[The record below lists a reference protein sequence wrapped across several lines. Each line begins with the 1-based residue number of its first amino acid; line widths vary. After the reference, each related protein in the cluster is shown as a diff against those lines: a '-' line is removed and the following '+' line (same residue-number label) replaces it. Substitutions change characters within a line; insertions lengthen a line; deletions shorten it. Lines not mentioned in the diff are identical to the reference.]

1 VSPRYRS
8 SWYHEM
14 GVTETILNSILET
27 VGRTPL
33 VRIGRIVKEDW
44 AEVLCKL
51 ESFNPTH
58 SVKDRVA
65 IAMIEDA
72 EREGKLDHDMFV
84 VEPTSGNTGIGLA
97 MVCAAKG
104 YRLVIVMPDNMSEE
118 RRRLMRAWGAEL
130 VLTPADEGMRGAVVK
145 AEEILKADKRGF
157 MPQQFKNPSNPR
169 VHMLTTAREILEE
182 IDHLD
187 AFVAGVGTG
196 GTISGVGRVLKRQ
209 FRDVMVVAV
218 EPSSSPLLSEG
229 RAAPHQIQGIGAN
242 FIPETL
248 DMDVVDSVICVSE
261 EEAKT
266 ACRRLARE
274 EGILSGI
281 SSGAAFH
288 ASLQLAEKLGKGKR
302 VVTLLPDDG
311 ERYLSTYLFEE

>member
-1 VSPRYRS
+1 
-8 SWYHEM
+8 
-14 GVTETILNSILET
+14 

-33 VRIGRIVKEDW
+33 VRIGKIVKEDW

-65 IAMIEDA
+65 VAMIEDA

-104 YRLVIVMPDNMSEE
+104 YRLIIVMPENMSEE

-145 AEEILKADKRGF
+145 AEEILKADKTGF

-182 IDHLD
+182 IDQLD

-196 GTISGVGRVLKRQ
+196 GTVSGVGRVLKRQ
-209 FRDVMVVAV
+209 FPDVMVVAV

-229 RAAPHQIQGIGAN
+229 RAGPHQIQGIGAN
-242 FIPETL
+242 FIPGTL
-248 DMDVVDSVICVSE
+248 DMEVVDSVICVSE

-288 ASLQLAEKLGKGKR
+288 ASLQLAKKLGNGKR
-302 VVTLLPDDG
+302 VLTLLPDDG
-311 ERYLSTYLFEE
+311 ERYLSTDLFEE